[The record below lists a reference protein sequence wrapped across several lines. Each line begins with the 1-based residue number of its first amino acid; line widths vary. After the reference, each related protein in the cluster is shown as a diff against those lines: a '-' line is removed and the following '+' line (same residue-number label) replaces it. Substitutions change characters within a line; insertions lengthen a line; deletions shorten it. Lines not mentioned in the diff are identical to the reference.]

1 VAHLDADFVENDTV
15 PCQVTTWGKTE
26 MILQARMCLKQEK
39 VSVED
44 NVEMMESDTQEL
56 FEALIKGKRGTFVL
70 KSIFL
75 QFVFSPPL
83 ENQIENVTEAQETFV
98 KLLEKLPV
106 VVLDKY
112 LEKAARFCS
121 QQLKWTSYEPLV
133 DYICTRHPLAGDLFS
148 YTSIRPMK
156 SLISMEQ

>member
-1 VAHLDADFVENDTV
+1 
-15 PCQVTTWGKTE
+15 
-26 MILQARMCLKQEK
+26 
-39 VSVED
+39 
-44 NVEMMESDTQEL
+44 
-56 FEALIKGKRGTFVL
+56 
-70 KSIFL
+70 
-75 QFVFSPPL
+75 
-83 ENQIENVTEAQETFV
+83 VTETQETFV
-98 KLLEKLPV
+98 KLLEKLPI

-156 SLISMEQ
+156 SLVSMEQ